1 MKFHG
6 RRRTLIIDSSPPP
19 PPPPGEKTENR
30 LFSGPRNLLTDREKK
45 CSERNSGELIKNAGQ
60 DEHYLVEGAKKS
72 PRSYF

>member
-1 MKFHG
+1 MEG
-6 RRRTLIIDSSPPP
+6 EGPSSLIPLLLLLLLL
-19 PPPPGEKTENR
+19 PPPGEKTENR